1 MFKLV
6 REVRLAVVGF
16 DSTPCL
22 PDVLKSVREVRSATV
37 RIGSIPWMQDDIES
51 DREVCLAAVI
61 DRFASPCVAIDRFAI
76 PCMPDEI
83 KLDRVECLGVF
94 AVKPL
99 HLTCLPYHV
108 GPMC

>member
-1 MFKLV
+1 MLKLV

-51 DREVCLAAVI
+51 VREVCLAAVNLLAR
-61 DRFASPCVAIDRFAI
+61 DVRCHVFRQVVSAPSHSYQQVMFAAAECVQPSLR
-76 PCMPDEI
+76 
-83 KLDRVECLGVF
+83 
-94 AVKPL
+94 
-99 HLTCLPYHV
+99 
-108 GPMC
+108 